1 VKHQMPPRQGNQLA
15 HSLNTVPRVNI
26 LGVGVT
32 PSNFPEVIATLR
44 KWREEDRREFVC
56 CAAVHSLV
64 EAQRDPEVRSAL
76 NRAGLTTTDG
86 MPLLW
91 WCRLSLSRS
100 IQQLAGLEILR
111 SGLVSLARLRTTARS
126 VQCGRGHL
134 DTVEPERNSDNAPRP
149 GAAIP
154 QRQRM
159 CCARPASTWPRRSK
173 PGISAPSP

>member
-32 PSNFPEVIATLR
+32 PSNLPEVIATLR

-91 WCRLSLSRS
+91 WCRLSLRAQYSSSRGGN
-100 IQQLAGLEILR
+100 LT
-111 SGLVSLARLRTTARS
+111 LRT
-126 VQCGRGHL
+126 G
-134 DTVEPERNSDNAPRP
+134 EP
-149 GAAIP
+149 
-154 QRQRM
+154 
-159 CCARPASTWPRRSK
+159 CALADYCPLCAMWAWTS
-173 PGISAPSP
+173 